1 MLLATTVT
9 PSPNLWL
16 APAIVVPAVGVVLA
30 SVIVPLLIH
39 WFKGRR
45 ERINALLA
53 VRTAAYTEYF
63 KKYELAAQQ
72 TGQDY
77 EYFSR
82 VTLKDQF
89 LKLLMSDNSPEA
101 IVSFNEAISK
111 FPGQIMSAHRK
122 ATEELT
128 TLKIVGSNELL
139 RLTDEFET
147 LNQRML
153 ETSTKW
159 LEEMQA
165 NFSSASIKNPVAME
179 LTAMGEKAKSLKDKI
194 ILQMR
199 VEIGVKS

>member
-1 MLLATTVT
+1 M
-9 PSPNLWL
+9 
-16 APAIVVPAVGVVLA
+16 
-30 SVIVPLLIH
+30 H
-39 WFKGRR
+39 WSKGRR
-45 ERINALLA
+45 ERANTLLA

-82 VTLKDQF
+82 VTLQDEF
-89 LKLLMSDNSPEA
+89 LKLLRSDNSPEA
-101 IVSFNEAISK
+101 IVSFNEAVGK
-111 FPGQIMSAHRK
+111 FPGQIMSAHLK

-139 RLTDEFET
+139 RLTGEFEA

-153 ETSTKW
+153 QMSTKW
-159 LEEMQA
+159 LEEMQT
-165 NFSSASIKNPVAME
+165 NFSEVSIKSPVAVE
-179 LTAMGEKAKSLKDKI
+179 LTAMGKQAKLLKDKI

-199 VEIGVKS
+199 VEIGVNS